1 VNIAIGSGRR
11 LRATFVAFLTV
22 SLMATLVVAE
32 TASARTL
39 SERLA
44 TRTAAKLVRQQ
55 LADRERDLV
64 EARISEGDRIN
75 RNVFRF
81 LYDDL
86 NREGEVCTAVI
97 DVRLV
102 PAGGNTVRARFL
114 RGSNCERPGVESL
127 AVRTASRAAARR
139 YLRAT
144 PAVVR
149 SVRRYVRDIEACER
163 LDVPSDRQDEATL
176 LLGAGLIQATVSPLA
191 PTIDSFA
198 NTLQSLGL
206 TEDQLIKGAAAW
218 RDFLDGAR
226 SLPTLSPNAC
236 AVLAEWAA
244 NGYTD
249 ATAPVDFAALRTL
262 TDRLQ
267 ADGREVRRTAR
278 YLTQKGID
286 PLTAVEFTLEDLIGT
301 TVVPDGDTGERA
313 ARILAR

>member
-1 VNIAIGSGRR
+1 
-11 LRATFVAFLTV
+11 
-22 SLMATLVVAE
+22 MATLFVAE
-32 TASARTL
+32 TASAQRSL

-44 TRTAAKLVRQQ
+44 TRTATKLVRQQ

-64 EARISEGDRIN
+64 EARISEGDRVN
-75 RNVFRF
+75 RNVFRY

-86 NREGEVCTAVI
+86 NRDGEVCTAVI

-114 RGSNCERPGVESL
+114 RGSNCERPGVEAL
-127 AVRTASRAAARR
+127 GVRTASRAAARR
-139 YLRAT
+139 YLRAQ

-149 SVRRYVRDIEACER
+149 SVRRFVRDIEACER
-163 LDVPSDRQDEATL
+163 LDIPADRQDEATL
-176 LLGAGLIQATVSPLA
+176 LLSTGLIQATVVPLA

-198 NTLQSLGL
+198 TTLQSLGL
-206 TEDQLIKGAAAW
+206 TEDPLIKGAAAW

-244 NGYTD
+244 NGFTD

-262 TDRLQ
+262 TARLQ

-278 YLTQKGID
+278 YLVQKGID

-301 TVVPDGDTGERA
+301 TVVSDSDTRASA
-313 ARILAR
+313 ARVLAR